1 MQDTSTQAMTEVA
14 LALSMAFFS
23 LLIVAL
29 ISIGLPANNDSVAF
43 IKEVTATQQIQ
54 ASDINMTEVQTDSE
68 SNDQANT
75 EPNAKPNN
83 NATVHAQSNF
93 LFFYKDQL
101 YMMKGGAN
109 SKANDIDSLVLF
121 DKHYL
126 VGGDLIIVL
135 PEQTSV
141 SQLRHL
147 QEQFRDKQMQFAVMS
162 GEWLNTLKTKFG

>member
-29 ISIGLPANNDSVAF
+29 ISIGLPANNDSVAL

-54 ASDINMTEVQTDSE
+54 ASDTNMTEVQTHSE
-68 SNDQANT
+68 TSDQAN
-75 EPNAKPNN
+75 AKPYND
-83 NATVHAQSNF
+83 ATEHAQSNF

-101 YMMKGGAN
+101 YMMKGGSN

-162 GEWLNTLKTKFG
+162 GEWLNTLKSKFG